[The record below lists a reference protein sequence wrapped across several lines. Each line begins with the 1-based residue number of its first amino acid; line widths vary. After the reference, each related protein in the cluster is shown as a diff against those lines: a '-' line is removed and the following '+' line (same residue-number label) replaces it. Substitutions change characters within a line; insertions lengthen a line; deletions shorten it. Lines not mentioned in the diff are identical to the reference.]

1 MAVFIPFPGT
11 DEPEDALT
19 YGRKMMED
27 SMCYWRAGE
36 AEETKRTQ
44 QQANEKQVQARRNER
59 VNELLTEAQK
69 QANKT
74 VPDRSSVQE
83 LVSSK

>member
-1 MAVFIPFPGT
+1 
-11 DEPEDALT
+11 
-19 YGRKMMED
+19 
-27 SMCYWRAGE
+27 MCYWRAGE
-36 AEETKRTQ
+36 AEETKRTER
-44 QQANEKQVQARRNER
+44 QANEKQAQARRNER

-74 VPDRSSVQE
+74 VSDRSSIRE